1 VSNLHPAGK
10 RSGRTRFVVSVWFAL
25 LALLAASAVAAQ
37 AAGGRDP
44 DSIPTVT
51 YQVEGLS
58 GPAEILIDPWGIPHI
73 YASTHYD
80 AFFVQGWNAAR
91 DRLFQIDLWRRRG
104 LGLLSEVLGP
114 AYVEQD
120 RASRLL
126 LYRGDMYWE
135 WLAYGS
141 DAKRIATAFVNGIN
155 AYVRMVRENPDLLP
169 WEFKFL
175 GYEPSYWQ
183 PEDVVRIR
191 SHGLRRNAS
200 SEIARAQRL
209 KELPPDHPA
218 ITTALY
224 PPWELE
230 VPEGLDFSRIPAN
243 ALEVVNLGTSGV
255 EFTPEKLA
263 GVIEAV
269 GRADD
274 PEVLARLAELDALYA
289 QQRAE
294 EAIDMG
300 SNNWVVAPHL
310 TATGRPILANDP
322 HRAQSVPSLRY
333 IAHLVAPGLNVI
345 GAGEPALPGIS
356 IGHNETIAFG
366 LTIWAA
372 DQEDVYVYETNP
384 DNPNEYWYQGRWEPM
399 EIVRELIP
407 VRGAEPVEVELKFT
421 RHGPVVYE
429 DPENHMAIGFR
440 AAWLEPG
447 MAPYFGSVEYMRA
460 QNWDEFLAAMN
471 RWGAPSENQVYAD
484 IYGNIGWKPG
494 GLVPIRPNWD
504 GLLPVP
510 GDGRYEWAGF
520 YDQDQL
526 PVLFNP
532 ARGWIAT
539 ANEMRLFDDFELGWE
554 AYPYRDMKI
563 SFEWSS
569 RWRAERLR
577 EYFAEV
583 VRSGRKVTV
592 AEMAQLQ
599 NDHVRQEAKFYI
611 TGISHI
617 TSSDPKVQA
626 ALDLLRRWDMV
637 RRHDPTPEQSAAE
650 AFFNVWVVELGRS
663 LVARAYPPDVAAV
676 VGAGSIDLRV
686 SLFSEPEQW
695 FDTADPVA
703 TRDEAIHESLARAV
717 AVMEE
722 RFGDRPWRVTINNPI
737 YLRHPLSPLVDDA
750 LRAKIDLGPEKHPGW
765 ADTVGAPG
773 ASWRMVLDVGEWDNS
788 LALSNPG
795 QSGDP
800 DSPHYRDLWPRWL
813 RGEMF
818 PLLYSRDKIETVA
831 EHRIVLEPAG
841 Q

>member
-1 VSNLHPAGK
+1 MTNLLPAGK
-10 RSGRTRFVVSVWFAL
+10 ASVTGKVVVV
-25 LALLAASAVAAQ
+25 LAWVCMAVLAAGTAPVL
-37 AAGGRDP
+37 GEGR

-73 YASTHYD
+73 YASAHYD

-141 DAKRIATAFVNGIN
+141 DAKRITIAFVNGIN
-155 AYVRMVRENPDLLP
+155 SYVRMVRENPELLP

-175 GYEPSYWQ
+175 GYEPAYWE
-183 PEDVVRIR
+183 PDDVVRIR

-200 SEIARAQRL
+200 SEISRAQRL

-218 ITTALY
+218 INTALY
-224 PPWELE
+224 PPWQLQ
-230 VPEGLDFSRIPAN
+230 VPEGLDVHLIPPDALAVVSLGAGGVDFSRD
-243 ALEVVNLGTSGV
+243 
-255 EFTPEKLA
+255 KLA
-263 GVIEAV
+263 GVVEAV
-269 GRADD
+269 GSAPDD
-274 PEVLARLAELDALYA
+274 PEVLARLEQLDALYA
-289 QQRAE
+289 QQMAE
-294 EAIDMG
+294 EQIDLG
-300 SNNWVVAPHL
+300 SNNWVVSPRL

-356 IGHNETIAFG
+356 IGHNGTIAFG

-384 DNPNEYWYQGRWEPM
+384 ENPNEYKYMGRWEPM
-399 EIVRELIP
+399 EVVRELVP
-407 VRGAEPVEVELKFT
+407 VRGGDPVEIEMKFT

-429 DPENHMAIGFR
+429 DPEKNLAIGFR

-520 YDQDQL
+520 YDQDLL

-532 ARGWIAT
+532 ERGWLAT
-539 ANEMRLFDDFELGWE
+539 ANEMRLFDEFEKGWE

-577 EYFAEV
+577 DYFTDVARRGE
-583 VRSGRKVTV
+583 KVTI
-592 AEMAQLQ
+592 AEMARLQ
-599 NDHVRQEAKFYI
+599 SDHVRQEAKFYI
-611 TGISHI
+611 TGIDHI
-617 TSSDPKVQA
+617 TSQDPKVQA
-626 ALDLLRRWDMV
+626 ALELLRRWDMI

-650 AFFNVWVVELGRS
+650 AFFNVWSQELGRA
-663 LVARAYPPDVAAV
+663 LIARAYPPDVAAV
-676 VGAGSIDLRV
+676 MGAGSTDLRV
-686 SLFSEPEQW
+686 SLFSEPEKW
-695 FDTADPVA
+695 FATADPVA
-703 TRDEAIHESLARAV
+703 TWDEAVHESLARAV
-717 AVMEE
+717 AIMEE
-722 RFGDRPWRVTINNPI
+722 RFGDGPWKVTINNPI
-737 YLRHPLSPLVDDA
+737 VLRHPLSALVDEA
-750 LRAKIDLGPEKHPGW
+750 ARAKIDLGPERHPGW
-765 ADTVGAPG
+765 SDTVGAPG
-773 ASWRMVLDVGEWDNS
+773 ASWRMVLDVGNWDNS

-800 DSPHYRDLWPRWL
+800 DSPYYRNLWPRWL

-818 PLLYSRDKIETVA
+818 PLLYSRERIEAVA

-841 Q
+841 N